1 MSTSAGTGS
10 EYVGET
16 PHADHEA
23 HQHTHPSDATYIKV
37 ALVLAVLTAFEVGT
51 YFVEDLST
59 AALVAFL
66 FPLMI
71 LKFGTVCLWFMH
83 LRFDNPI
90 FRRVFVFGLI
100 LAVTVY
106 CIALSAM
113 NFWSSSYGS

>member
-1 MSTSAGTGS
+1 VSVDTEEHGAAGPA
-10 EYVGET
+10 E
-16 PHADHEA
+16 PDHEA

-37 ALVLAVLTAFEVGT
+37 ALVLAVLTAVEVST

-71 LKFGTVCLWFMH
+71 LKFGVVCLWFMH

-106 CIALSAM
+106 CIALTAM

>member
-1 MSTSAGTGS
+1 MSTSTETGS
-10 EYVGET
+10 EYAGEA

-71 LKFGTVCLWFMH
+71 LKFGAVCAWFMH